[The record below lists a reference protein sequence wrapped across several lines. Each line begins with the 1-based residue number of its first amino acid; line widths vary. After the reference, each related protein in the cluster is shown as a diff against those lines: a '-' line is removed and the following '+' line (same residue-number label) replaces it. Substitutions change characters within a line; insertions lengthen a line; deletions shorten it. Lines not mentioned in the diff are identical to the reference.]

1 MLTIG
6 KDPAVD
12 DRSAAVAPRERRQLV
27 GNRWALAGAIIYL
40 LEWVAIAGWLGA
52 LVGINGGGVTTT
64 SSSTASDIFRQ
75 YSHAGTAAAIALG
88 AGWFA
93 LVLPGRILL
102 IAGIRQGL
110 RRSWGESPLADLAVG
125 AMTVSVAV
133 EIATYAVAAGVGH
146 AATSGGDQPSV
157 VTGDAVSNLLN
168 ASVFSPIGLSV
179 LAISVVMLQSRLFPW
194 WLSLLGVLAGAAL
207 CIEGV
212 LGGAGSQIG
221 AHLYPGFLDPFG
233 VFGFWA
239 WMLVTGVLLFRAT
252 GKPRQRRPRPN
263 PTTHKEA

>member
-52 LVGINGGGVTTT
+52 LVGINGGGVQTT

-93 LVLPGRILL
+93 LVLLTL
-102 IAGIRQGL
+102 
-110 RRSWGESPLADLAVG
+110 
-125 AMTVSVAV
+125 
-133 EIATYAVAAGVGH
+133 
-146 AATSGGDQPSV
+146 
-157 VTGDAVSNLLN
+157 VTGDLI
-168 ASVFSPIGLSV
+168 F
-179 LAISVVMLQSRLFPW
+179 W
-194 WLSLLGVLAGAAL
+194 WLAPTRIVLWTHLFVAVAVLPA
-207 CIEGV
+207 
-212 LGGAGSQIG
+212 LGGGDTRFQPLWIE
-221 AHLYPGFLDPFG
+221 D
-233 VFGFWA
+233 
-239 WMLVTGVLLFRAT
+239 LVTCIVASTASTFA
-252 GKPRQRRPRPN
+252 GKETRVAR
-263 PTTHKEA
+263 